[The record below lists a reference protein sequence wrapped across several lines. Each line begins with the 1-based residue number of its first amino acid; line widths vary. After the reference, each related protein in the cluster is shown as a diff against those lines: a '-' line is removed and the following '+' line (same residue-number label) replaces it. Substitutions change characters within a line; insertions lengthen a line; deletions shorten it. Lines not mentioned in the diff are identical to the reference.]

1 MLKVHIIKTW
11 KGFIKRQPFSSV
23 LYEQKRKEYV
33 IPPFEKNKDKF
44 KKNTKFK
51 EELYKYH
58 YEEYI
63 DCVNSRPIL
72 YLKDE
77 EIYEHEHEDNVETS
91 HNNSNNNK
99 KKKKKNIHDK
109 RLKRNIPFI
118 YSNEIQNLEELKKNP
133 FVLVNVKNMK
143 NESFGVAT
151 FNPYSLISA
160 RIISNNTLFSININF
175 FIEKIKNSLQW
186 RYKLM
191 TNHENQEN
199 DIHSSSHN
207 VNNEN
212 IKEFIN
218 FDEQQNKINNST
230 KNHIHTYTY
239 HTLNPKLCYRLINA
253 EGDNIPGLIID
264 RYDDFFS
271 IQHITLGCE
280 MLAYNINHAILELL
294 NPKAIIFRND
304 IKERLNEKLEIYK
317 KVLFGK
323 VPEQVR
329 LIENKCFFLIDLINS
344 PNTGWFFNRKELR
357 KLVCNY
363 ANQKQV
369 LDLFSYVGCFGIQC
383 SKIGNAKYVICVEKN
398 SYFVELAIKSANL
411 NNLKYNVKMNSSQN
425 DTNNQNIS
433 NQEYNSSIDNTNCN
447 ISFLCQ
453 DALEFLKNCKQLF
466 DIIILD
472 PPNLIP
478 KSKFLESGTK
488 RYIDL
493 IRLAQNCVAPNGLIL
508 ITFTTKLCSYQDYI
522 NIINTSFVETNK
534 NVKIVGQGRASPDH
548 PINLS
553 LYVYA
558 DFYWFLI
565 QLDY

>member
-1 MLKVHIIKTW
+1 MLKVHIIKKW
-11 KGFIKRQPFSSV
+11 KGFIKCQPFSSV
-23 LYEQKRKEYV
+23 ICEQKGKDYV
-33 IPPFEKNKDKF
+33 GSSFEKNKDKF

-51 EELYKYH
+51 EDLYKYH

-63 DCVNSRPIL
+63 DCVNSRPSL

-77 EIYEHEHEDNVETS
+77 ENYEHDNEDNVQTS
-91 HNNSNNNK
+91 HNNNNK
-99 KKKKKNIHDK
+99 KKKKNTYDK

-133 FVLVNVKNMK
+133 FILVNVKNMK
-143 NESFGVAT
+143 NESFGIAT

-175 FIEKIKNSLQW
+175 FIEKIKNSLHW

-191 TNHENQEN
+191 TNQEEQEN
-199 DIHSSSHN
+199 DILNSSHHI
-207 VNNEN
+207 NNEKKN
-212 IKEFIN
+212 ELNN
-218 FDEQQNKINNST
+218 FHEEQNKINNS
-230 KNHIHTYTY
+230 KKENNLHTYTY
-239 HTLNPKLCYRLINA
+239 DALNPKLCYRLINS

-264 RYDDFFS
+264 RYDDFIS

-294 NPKAIIFRND
+294 NPKVIIFRND
-304 IKERLNEKLEIYK
+304 IKDRLNEKLEIYK
-317 KVLFGK
+317 KVVFGK

-369 LDLFSYVGCFGIQC
+369 LDLFSYVGSFGIQC
-383 SKIGNAKYVICVEKN
+383 SKIGNAKYVVCVEKD
-398 SYFVELAIKSANL
+398 SYFVQLAIKSANM
-411 NNLKYNVKMNSSQN
+411 NNLKYNVKMNSSQKHH
-425 DTNNQNIS
+425 TNKQDIS
-433 NQEYNSSIDNTNCN
+433 NLENNNSIDNTNCN

-493 IRLAQNCVAPNGLIL
+493 IRLAQNCVTPSGLIL

-522 NIINTSFVETNK
+522 NIINMSFSETNK
-534 NVKIVGQGRASPDH
+534 NVKIVGQGRGSPDH
-548 PINLS
+548 PIHLS